1 MDGSCSGQSS
11 APEAASGTNSSWTGG
26 AGGGAGRRAQPL
38 LELLVVLMCVGA
50 VAGNTLVIVIVAATK
65 TLHSVTSVLIMN
77 LAISDLL
84 VGVGV
89 MPFVA
94 VSILNYGWLDFTGL
108 CWYVGYSSSVYC
120 TASVLTLAAIALDR
134 YHSIMDCL
142 RYSSRCTMWRTSAV
156 VLWIWLQAL
165 ATSCP
170 PLLGW
175 SSIRYVAPMYTC
187 AIDWAASPG
196 YTAFAA
202 VLSYLLPAL
211 VILFC
216 YAKIVQVARSHARRI
231 HTLENSVQR
240 CRGPSSA
247 LGAGG
252 CLHCPSRLIYH
263 VSGQFVS
270 RANAEGGSFIN
281 SDVADAATEESST
294 ASRRFFSFLAQGV
307 PLQNHHGVTRL
318 FMVIFAFLLCWTPY
332 ISVALVQAT
341 ETAISGQS
349 TLIPSSAVTFSYWLV
364 LLNSDLNPLLYALL
378 SKRFQNALQG
388 LRAKVRAHVGSM
400 VGNSRQ
406 INKEGDDSRCNDPRT
421 PTTSRPCPPSSS
433 ESLTSDNSKYSSS
446 IFTVGTDLQGHLCEV
461 CHPGNISSH
470 QYAGGDLLQVPAQ
483 PQDGSRL
490 PLSAATEERQ
500 ATFFYGQITV
510 RVEHD
515 V

>member
-1 MDGSCSGQSS
+1 C
-11 APEAASGTNSSWTGG
+11 
-26 AGGGAGRRAQPL
+26 
-38 LELLVVLMCVGA
+38 C
-50 VAGNTLVIVIVAATK
+50 NTLVIVIVAATK

-216 YAKIVQVARSHARRI
+216 YAKI
-231 HTLENSVQR
+231 
-240 CRGPSSA
+240 
-247 LGAGG
+247 
-252 CLHCPSRLIYH
+252 
-263 VSGQFVS
+263 
-270 RANAEGGSFIN
+270 
-281 SDVADAATEESST
+281 SST

>member
-1 MDGSCSGQSS
+1 
-11 APEAASGTNSSWTGG
+11 
-26 AGGGAGRRAQPL
+26 
-38 LELLVVLMCVGA
+38 
-50 VAGNTLVIVIVAATK
+50 
-65 TLHSVTSVLIMN
+65 
-77 LAISDLL
+77 
-84 VGVGV
+84 
-89 MPFVA
+89 
-94 VSILNYGWLDFTGL
+94 
-108 CWYVGYSSSVYC
+108 
-120 TASVLTLAAIALDR
+120 LTLAAIALDR

-216 YAKIVQVARSHARRI
+216 YAKI
-231 HTLENSVQR
+231 
-240 CRGPSSA
+240 
-247 LGAGG
+247 
-252 CLHCPSRLIYH
+252 
-263 VSGQFVS
+263 
-270 RANAEGGSFIN
+270 
-281 SDVADAATEESST
+281 SST
-294 ASRRFFSFLAQGV
+294 GV

-470 QYAGGDLLQVPAQ
+470 QYAGGKKQTNKIQ
-483 PQDGSRL
+483 PQD
-490 PLSAATEERQ
+490 
-500 ATFFYGQITV
+500 
-510 RVEHD
+510 
-515 V
+515 